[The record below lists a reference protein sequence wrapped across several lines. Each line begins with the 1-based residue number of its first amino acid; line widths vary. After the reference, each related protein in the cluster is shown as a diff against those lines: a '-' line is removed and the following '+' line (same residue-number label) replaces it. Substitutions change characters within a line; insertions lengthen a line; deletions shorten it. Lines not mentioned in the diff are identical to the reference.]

1 MVTVCVDVD
10 LDMRPMTFD
19 LVFPEGI
26 ERGGRLG
33 FNFSRQRASR
43 GPGSPNN
50 NSGVTTEG
58 RLSEATFF
66 DAAYAREKV
75 RVFSGDS
82 PSSFCYIEERCS
94 VKDIPVVDQYVE
106 VQSEGC
112 EVEIE
117 SEYLSPAA
125 SPMPDTEMAGSPT
138 SESVDSPE
146 PVDAADSATTVNI
159 DATACASNA
168 AAVTDDACATAEKA
182 APNENTSFSDHTY
195 VGSKTSEVNNAAVV
209 SEDDAATATHLVIS
223 DMAKDA
229 SGGGTTTTTKVTNLT
244 PSAKSPSTTNHTTA
258 TAANSSKEN
267 SAPTTKALY
276 SCLYCRH
283 ITPCKETAIAHC
295 KVHTARK
302 DPLLKQPLMGA
313 ATPHVDKAAA
323 PATPD
328 KTKPQRNCTKP
339 RISNVFSLS
348 KDGLSVQTAHRDAD
362 GEAGIAQEASIETAV
377 LPTVLNMLASMS
389 PNVKRVVLKTGPV
402 PLDKAGSLTPK
413 NITAVVK
420 KTHESSPSL
429 GKPDGTP
436 LTPKSGMTMPK
447 RGVRPLLPPTIL
459 PKSITETKRPLV
471 KPPPNAKIVFK
482 CFKCSH
488 VTFDKLVAL
497 KHLQEHT
504 SAAQEKQ
511 AEKGNSQND
520 EPEDASLP
528 STSPTSPAP
537 EGPTKRAL
545 PLMGSQL
552 KPLVQRPDRPSSKN
566 QMESIKYFACTRC
579 RKVYRNKSSLRKHMV
594 KHTGEHKFRCE
605 ICDRGFQFKS
615 VLQVHMK
622 VHSRSSQFK
631 CSKCKR
637 SFISEVALQNHEK
650 KDHTDPVICHV
661 CNLPFLRRH
670 NLVVHMMQRHG
681 QTAQHR
687 CTACRRPF
695 FTEDELAAHKSSC
708 KGDTYRDC
716 AHCSFKG
723 ATYRELCEHVVQ
735 CHPEVTQF
743 KCDTCGQVSI
753 HKVKH
758 RSHVRT
764 HQPDYKPKKAKH
776 TYKCSQCDKE
786 LRSQSGLQS
795 HMSSHNNIR
804 PFSCP
809 TCDGKFSSKGSL
821 RTHRINVHGS
831 TTYSCDQCP
840 LTCKSL
846 FALRKHK
853 TLIHAQTIEF
863 QCDQCSKRFTS
874 ERKKQLHTAVVHM
887 GDTACL
893 EGGQNPF
900 PLLKVYRCSEAECS
914 YATFSL
920 YRSKAHAITHTGV
933 MPYPCDQCDKS
944 FVVQDELKRHITLQ
958 HNKGKQRP
966 CPHCGRL
973 FVSDSRFEWHL
984 RLHQMNQG
992 FKCSKCSYVY
1002 ESKAYL
1008 EHHQQ
1013 RHSEESHCACQVC
1026 NKPFKTARAMAIH
1039 VTHMHPEAAKSP
1051 SLQVLRSLRYPH
1063 GCDQCPVR
1071 FKTTTELRAHKLCR
1085 HSPAGSRRAPNS
1097 GGHPDRNY
1105 ECHFCGKGFRHN
1117 CALQTHLRT
1126 HTGERPF
1133 QCPHC
1138 PKAFSIH
1145 QTLKDHVVSVH
1156 TKQFKLH
1163 CLLCGKGVVNNTK
1176 LKQHLQHAHKA
1187 VPKPTLPLSARG
1199 ASKASP
1205 DTTTARGPRT
1215 AAARKLNYQQQQ
1227 QQQQVVEEQQG
1238 QQPLHLAPIV
1248 FLQERGNEVEQQIAE
1263 VYVEQEVVTA
1273 TETMVVED
1281 PIKLLTSFF

>member
-1 MVTVCVDVD
+1 MGTVCVDVD

-26 ERGGRLG
+26 ERGGRLS
-33 FNFSRQRASR
+33 FNFSRPRLCGGA
-43 GPGSPNN
+43 GSPISNL
-50 NSGVTTEG
+50 GVTGG
-58 RLSEATFF
+58 RLSQAAFF

-75 RVFSGDS
+75 RVFSGDN
-82 PSSFCYIEERCS
+82 PSSFCFIDERCS
-94 VKDIPVVDQYVE
+94 VQDVPVVDHYVE
-106 VQSEGC
+106 VQSEGR
-112 EVEIE
+112 EVEVE
-117 SEYLSPAA
+117 SEYPSPAT
-125 SPMPDTEMAGSPT
+125 SPIPDTEMADSPA
-138 SESVDSPE
+138 SERVDSPE
-146 PVDAADSATTVNI
+146 PVEAADSATAVTV
-159 DATACASNA
+159 DTTACAVA
-168 AAVTDDACATAEKA
+168 DGACATTEKA
-182 APNENTSFSDHTY
+182 ALNEDARFSDHTY
-195 VGSKTSEVNNAAVV
+195 VGSKNSEENNAPVV
-209 SEDDAATATHLVIS
+209 IEDDAATATHLVIS
-223 DMAKDA
+223 DTPKD
-229 SGGGTTTTTKVTNLT
+229 STGGGTTVTTKMTNLA
-244 PSAKSPSTTNHTTA
+244 PSAAKAPPTTNH
-258 TAANSSKEN
+258 AAAAVNSSKEN

-295 KVHTARK
+295 KIHTARK

-313 ATPHVDKAAA
+313 ATPNANKAAA

-328 KTKPQRNCTKP
+328 KTKPQRNCMKP
-339 RISNVFSLS
+339 RISNVYSLS
-348 KDGLSVQTAHRDAD
+348 KDGLSVETADRGQE
-362 GEAGIAQEASIETAV
+362 GEAGLAQDASIETAV

-402 PLDKAGSLTPK
+402 PLDKAGSLAPK

-420 KTHESSPSL
+420 KTPENSPSP
-429 GKPDGTP
+429 GKPGGSP
-436 LTPKSGMTMPK
+436 LAPKSVMAMAK
-447 RGVRPLLPPTIL
+447 RGVRPLLPTTIL
-459 PKSITETKRPLV
+459 PKSITETKRPPV

-488 VTFDKLVAL
+488 VTFDKHVAL

-511 AEKGNSQND
+511 AEKENSHND
-520 EPEDASLP
+520 EAESVSPP
-528 STSPTSPAP
+528 SSSPTPPAP

-552 KPLVQRPDRPSSKN
+552 KPLIQRPVRPLKN
-566 QMESIKYFACTRC
+566 QTESIKYFACTRC

-594 KHTGEHKFRCE
+594 KHTGEQKFRCE

-631 CSKCKR
+631 CGKCKR
-637 SFISEVALQNHEK
+637 GFVSEAALQNHEK
-650 KDHTDPVICHV
+650 KDHTDPVVCHI

-723 ATYRELCEHVVQ
+723 ATYRELCDHVVQ
-735 CHPEVTQF
+735 CHPEAAQF
-743 KCDTCGQVSI
+743 KCDTCGLVSI
-753 HKVKH
+753 HKTKN
-758 RSHVRT
+758 RSHMRT
-764 HQPDYKPKKAKH
+764 HQPGYRPKKAKH

-804 PFSCP
+804 PFTCP
-809 TCDGKFSSKGSL
+809 ICDGKFSSKGSL

-863 QCDQCSKRFTS
+863 QCDQCGKRFTS
-874 ERKKQLHTAVVHM
+874 ERKKQLHTAVVHL

-900 PLLKVYRCSEAECS
+900 PLLKVYRCTEAECS

-933 MPYPCDQCDKS
+933 MPYQCDQCDKS
-944 FVVQDELKRHITLQ
+944 FVVQDELKRHVTLQ

-966 CPHCGRL
+966 CPHCGRM
-973 FVSDSRFEWHL
+973 FVSDTRFEWHL
-984 RLHQMNQG
+984 RLHEMNQG

-1013 RHSEESHCACQVC
+1013 RHSEESRCICQVC
-1026 NKPFKTARAMAIH
+1026 SKPFKTARAMAIH

-1085 HSPAGSRRAPNS
+1085 HSPAGVRRPGSVSS
-1097 GGHPDRNY
+1097 GQPERNY
-1105 ECHFCGKGFRHN
+1105 GCHFCGKSFRHN

-1199 ASKASP
+1199 SSKASP
-1205 DTTTARGPRT
+1205 PDQAPTPRVLRT
-1215 AAARKLNYQQQQ
+1215 AAARKLNYLQP
-1227 QQQQVVEEQQG
+1227 QVVEEQQG

-1248 FLQERGNEVEQQIAE
+1248 FLQEQGGEDAQQQIAQ
-1263 VYVEQEVVTA
+1263 VYVEQEVVAA
-1273 TETMVVED
+1273 TTEAMVVED